1 MVDPLRARPRT
12 PAGPGSL
19 FLRGLGVFLLAALVW
34 VLHSGRLSLEAWSQP
49 TAYSGDALEVLARM
63 KASAEGDLVPFTA
76 QRVERL
82 GAPFAADWSAYP
94 MPERLQIFVLGQLA
108 RVTGVPFASNFGLM
122 VSFAFS
128 AAVFFWAVRR
138 WLQVATPW
146 AVLGALLFAFNASVV
161 QRGLPHFSFVI
172 TWVVPLGLVACWLVA
187 RAAPVRRWSAEF
199 WWCVAAGAA
208 LGAHNTYYLFFWL
221 QLIGWAA
228 IVQWFRARR
237 LENIVTAGAAVA
249 AALAVFCLVNID
261 YWLAD
266 PADQAMPLLQ
276 RNYGGTERYALKP
289 LELMIPPAQHRV
301 DLLAFLGQR
310 YGRWSEWR
318 GETMH
323 PYLGL
328 IGIGALVWLAAAS
341 LPRLLRGR
349 RVPGQALAVGWLTA
363 FATVGGVTNM
373 LAFFTGLFLFRA
385 TNRIG
390 VFIAAV
396 LLVFLVLRL
405 SRATA
410 SWPRWRRWLAA
421 AGLTVIGLLDQLP
434 RADAGASEQEIALK
448 VESDRVLGRT
458 LERELGTGAR
468 VFQLP
473 VLGFPEVA
481 PPWQLSDYEHFRPF
495 LATDTLRFSYGVPKY
510 RPRGRWQT
518 ELEGL
523 EPLALA
529 RRLEEYGFAA
539 LYFNRRAYEDGG
551 EQLLETLRAAG
562 YTREWAG
569 AHGAQV
575 VVALN
580 PAPVPRVP
588 VAHTLTPGRGWQN
601 RRIEGVR
608 WTAEPA
614 MLLYFN
620 PHRERLIARIRLELE
635 LPHAQRVS
643 LWSDGR
649 KLVESELPAGRQ
661 ILFVESAAL
670 KQGFNSFRLEGG
682 AAQRVPG
689 GGWRMLG
696 LRTSRVELARD

>member
-1 MVDPLRARPRT
+1 MHA
-12 PAGPGSL
+12 
-19 FLRGLGVFLLAALVW
+19 
-34 VLHSGRLSLEAWSQP
+34 GRLSVEAWAQP

-63 KASAEGDLVPFTA
+63 KAGAEGDLVPFAA

-82 GAPFAADWSAYP
+82 GAPFTADWSAYP
-94 MPERLQIFVLGQLA
+94 MPERLQVFVLGQLA

-122 VSFAFS
+122 VSFAL
-128 AAVFFWAVRR
+128 AAGVFFWAMRR
-138 WLQVATPW
+138 WLRVATPW

-161 QRGLPHFSFVI
+161 QRGLAHFSFVM
-172 TWVVPLGLVACWLVA
+172 TWVVPLGLAACWLVA

-228 IVQWFRARR
+228 VVQWFRARR
-237 LENIVTAGAAVA
+237 IDNLVAAGAAVF
-249 AALAVFCLVNID
+249 AALAIFCLVNLD

-266 PADQAMPLLQ
+266 PADGAMPLLQ

-289 LELMIPPAQHRV
+289 LELMMPPPQHRV
-301 DLLAFLGQR
+301 DLMAFLGER

-318 GETMH
+318 GEEIH
-323 PYLGL
+323 PYLGMV
-328 IGIGALVWLAAAS
+328 GVGALVWLIAAS
-341 LPRLLRGR
+341 IPRLLRGR
-349 RVPGQALAVGWLTA
+349 RIPGQALAVGWLTA
-363 FATVGGVTNM
+363 YATVGGLTNIM
-373 LAFFTGLFLFRA
+373 AFFTGLFLFRA

-396 LLVFLVLRL
+396 LLAFLAVRL

-421 AGLTVIGLLDQLP
+421 AGLITLGLLDQLP
-434 RADAGASEQEIALK
+434 RAGADASALEIARK

-458 LERELGTGAR
+458 LERELGAGAR

-495 LATDTLRFSYGVPKY
+495 LATDTLRFSYGVPKF

-523 EPLALA
+523 EPLALV
-529 RRLEEYGFAA
+529 RRLEHHGFAA
-539 LYFNRRAYEDGG
+539 LYLNRRAFEDGG
-551 EQLLETLRAAG
+551 EQLLGTLRAAG

-569 AHGAQV
+569 ALGAQV

-580 PAPVPRVP
+580 PSPQPRLP
-588 VAHTLTPGRGWQN
+588 EAHTLTPGRGWQN

-608 WTAEPA
+608 WTAEPS

-620 PHRERLIARIRLELE
+620 PHAERLVARIRLELE
-635 LPHAQRVS
+635 LPRAQRVA
-643 LWSDGR
+643 LWSGKR
-649 KLVESELPAGRQ
+649 KLAESGLQAGRQ
-661 ILFVESAAL
+661 ILLVESAEL
-670 KQGFNSFRLEGG
+670 EPGFNSFLLEGG
-682 AAQRVPG
+682 AAQPVPG

-696 LRTSRVELARD
+696 LRTSRVELARE